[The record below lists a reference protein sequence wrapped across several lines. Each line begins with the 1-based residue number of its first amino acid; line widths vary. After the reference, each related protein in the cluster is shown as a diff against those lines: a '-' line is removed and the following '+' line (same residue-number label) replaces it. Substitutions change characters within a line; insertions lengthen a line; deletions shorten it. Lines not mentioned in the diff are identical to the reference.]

1 MRRLLPKKILS
12 NARRPSSD
20 ELERS
25 SSRRRSKNPLDR
37 SSNSRRSKNSR
48 IRAYSKYDYPP
59 NEASTQSSS
68 LSSRI
73 PAEITIKMDDL
84 NVAGDGAEA
93 AAAARDAGRSPRRN
107 FRPRIE
113 CNEDEGNADEQQ
125 HDNTN
130 EQSSQ
135 EHNKTSNSASAI
147 RMPERPRSAP
157 PSYDECVQLGLFER
171 KERRTTTT
179 TTTAT
184 TSDTCM
190 TTGISSSTND
200 RLSYGFQDDNDEEQG
215 GKDVR
220 KLHQRASC
228 RTTTIAARS
237 VQSAPEPSTRSH
249 EGQPGASSLHV
260 PPKAR

>member
-1 MRRLLPKKILS
+1 MRP
-12 NARRPSSD
+12 PPD

-25 SSRRRSKNPLDR
+25 SNSRRSKNPLDR

-68 LSSRI
+68 LSSPI
-73 PAEITIKMDDL
+73 PTEITIKLDDL

-93 AAAARDAGRSPRRN
+93 AAAACGAGRSPRRI

-113 CNEDEGNADEQQ
+113 CNEDEGNVDEQQ

-130 EQSSQ
+130 EQSSKEQ
-135 EHNKTSNSASAI
+135 NKTSNSGNVI
-147 RMPERPRSAP
+147 VLRVPERPRSAP

-171 KERRTTTT
+171 KAAERRTT

-184 TSDTCM
+184 TSDACM
-190 TTGISSSTND
+190 ATDICSSTND
-200 RLSYGFQDDNDEEQG
+200 RLSYGFQDDTDEEQG
-215 GKDVR
+215 GKDVS

-228 RTTTIAARS
+228 RTTTTAARS
-237 VQSAPEPSTRSH
+237 VQSAPEPSTYRSR
-249 EGQPGASSLHV
+249 EGQSVASSPCPV
-260 PPKAR
+260 KS